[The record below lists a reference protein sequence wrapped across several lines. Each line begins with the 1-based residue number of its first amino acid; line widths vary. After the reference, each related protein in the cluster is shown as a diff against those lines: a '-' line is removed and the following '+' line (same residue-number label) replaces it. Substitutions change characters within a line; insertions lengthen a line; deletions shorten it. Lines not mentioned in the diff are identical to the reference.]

1 MEMLAFYIPGLCFHP
16 LHFHCLLSITVL
28 PAFIQYLQPECL
40 FVTTSRGYFTVY
52 LSVITS
58 LLKTLSRDPLLSH
71 WRPMWFAFPFQLFV
85 LNHLLGE
92 PYTPPELN
100 TCSLP
105 NTTFLWPFWFYTC
118 CSIHLSYLPSNSS
131 SENVVVFQGS
141 AQICFCYED
150 TIPLCTGW
158 HSSSPTNPH
167 LDIKT
172 NWPLCFV
179 YAVTRALLSKHFS
192 NTKIMLLSLT
202 GIAKKYSWKVL
213 LEEGIYLISHLLRR
227 KRLPVWF

>member
-40 FVTTSRGYFTVY
+40 FVTTSRRYFTVY

-150 TIPLCTGW
+150 ALMALIHQVIPSSVASHIIFIDPRM
-158 HSSSPTNPH
+158 HS
-167 LDIKT
+167 LGCIRC
-172 NWPLCFV
+172 LCFS
-179 YAVTRALLSKHFS
+179 TQQS
-192 NTKIMLLSLT
+192 
-202 GIAKKYSWKVL
+202 
-213 LEEGIYLISHLLRR
+213 EG
-227 KRLPVWF
+227 

>member
-40 FVTTSRGYFTVY
+40 FVTTSRRYFTVY

-92 PYTPPELN
+92 PYTPPEL
-100 TCSLP
+100 TPAACLTLLFFVPFDFTHAVPFICHIFLQTLPLKTLLFFRVQLRFASAMKMPWWPSYTRWSLP
-105 NTTFLWPFWFYTC
+105 LWP
-118 CSIHLSYLPSNSS
+118 
-131 SENVVVFQGS
+131 
-141 AQICFCYED
+141 
-150 TIPLCTGW
+150 
-158 HSSSPTNPH
+158 PTSH
-167 LDIKT
+167 
-172 NWPLCFV
+172 
-179 YAVTRALLSKHFS
+179 
-192 NTKIMLLSLT
+192 SLT
-202 GIAKKYSWKVL
+202 R
-213 LEEGIYLISHLLRR
+213 ECT
-227 KRLPVWF
+227 P